1 MAKYLQ
7 KPCVDIELKTVYIA
21 RKADEDGE
29 YQTYYVLTGDSMDE
43 DGKRVGDFHEK
54 ANVGIPGPDKWNE
67 DTVEAD
73 VEVVAEIVKD
83 LYTGI
88 HADNTVT

>member
-7 KPCVDIELKTVYIA
+7 KPCIDIELKTVYIA
-21 RKADEDGE
+21 RKAGDDGV

-43 DGKRVGDFHEK
+43 DGKKVGDFHEK
-54 ANVGIPGPDKWNE
+54 GNIGTPGPDKWNE
-67 DTVEAD
+67 DTVETD
-73 VEVVAEIVKD
+73 VEEVAEIVRD

-88 HADNTVT
+88 HVDNTVT